1 MCARRVRPLKRHA
14 AGRGE
19 EKSTVQGVK
28 DLAVGL
34 AQSVLCVLP
43 GPTQPGA
50 SVKRRDCASI
60 ATPSRR
66 ASTATSAKNAVTQ
79 TRLRTKECAFDH
91 GVFSCQRTHALHLR
105 VYTCALNNPEGVCA
119 TCYLRCLTRNHV
131 RVGRIE
137 NSPPPE
143 SIQWS
148 EHTTLADCV
157 DDGTAEDD
165 AHFQVPHGMIRL
177 GSCQAGSAEGL
188 VKLPTPGKWM
198 IEFYVGIPQ
207 YKTPVDARPGEMGPD
222 FFPVEDDAQTEPSDQ
237 VDVEIAGPNWD
248 LSKGGVK
255 TTFGN
260 VQTSNEIPQKRLVM
274 TFVEGDS
281 FKFRFKF
288 RSKQDVVNAH
298 MFVNDGF
305 ATYVD
310 DLVRGSHLSAGKT
323 LEAGKGSVTG
333 YVMNAVNGKPL
344 LKSHRTSDGY
354 TQDGLQLPNSNPTFE
369 LLVGSAEMKD
379 VEVKD
384 SGKFDVTVKAGEW
397 TCRVSERGFMDFW
410 DDACDVTAGE
420 TRYLPIPL
428 SPLLNPGHARFVL
441 TWGHEPQDL
450 ELSLTVPG
458 GCKVD
463 SFNRRCTGPDSF
475 VAHVERDTSHGYG
488 PESLA
493 VLGFWDGEYTLRASH
508 FGKFFFLFC
517 LFFCLAS

>member
-1 MCARRVRPLKRHA
+1 M
-14 AGRGE
+14 
-19 EKSTVQGVK
+19 
-28 DLAVGL
+28 
-34 AQSVLCVLP
+34 
-43 GPTQPGA
+43 
-50 SVKRRDCASI
+50 
-60 ATPSRR
+60 
-66 ASTATSAKNAVTQ
+66 
-79 TRLRTKECAFDH
+79 
-91 GVFSCQRTHALHLR
+91 
-105 VYTCALNNPEGVCA
+105 
-119 TCYLRCLTRNHV
+119 
-131 RVGRIE
+131 GRIE

-441 TWGHEPQDL
+441 TWGHEPQDPHGWDRVDNKKPERQTDHPHRKDIL
-450 ELSLTVPG
+450 ESRNKDVKHTYLLCTHHAHGLQQPHPQEPQHHPVRRPSARDAP
-458 GCKVD
+458 D
-463 SFNRRCTGPDSF
+463 SVARRQPRRRGTPRAIAGHTGPS
-475 VAHVERDTSHGYG
+475 
-488 PESLA
+488 
-493 VLGFWDGEYTLRASH
+493 VLRWRVVCAAY
-508 FGKFFFLFC
+508 K
-517 LFFCLAS
+517 